1 MTTYISLSDR
11 WQTVLWVHTY
21 WRWKRPIH
29 LFRPSTTNRR
39 LYLSI
44 HFLNGTLCR
53 TESNIILYLHIE
65 KKIWPVRKHYA
76 SSFVTVHFPMGLIT
90 GYNNMVLHLLRVDT
104 CFRAWLDSSLRV
116 RLVPKDVLILL
127 FPILIRSLLRYTDN
141 VLICRLLFLH
151 KS

>member
-1 MTTYISLSDR
+1 MTKYISLSDG
-11 WQTVLWVHTY
+11 WQTVLWVHTC

-29 LFRPSTTNRR
+29 LFRPSTTKGK
-39 LYLSI
+39 LCLSI
-44 HFLNGTLCR
+44 HFLNRTLCR

-65 KKIWPVRKHYA
+65 KKIWPVRKHCA

-104 CFRAWLDSSLRV
+104 CFRAWLDNSLRV

-127 FPILIRSLLRYTDN
+127 FPMLIRSLLRYTDN